1 MVAKLG
7 INTLKKQKN
16 NKKIILKN
24 KLTIK
29 VLNEKG
35 KKIRKIKLHNFSP
48 ILFHSNY
55 NQLAIALKLGYNCS
69 HITLQ

>member
-7 INTLKKQKN
+7 INTLKNKKN
-16 NKKIILKN
+16 NKKNILKN

-35 KKIRKIKLHNFSP
+35 RKYKR
-48 ILFHSNY
+48 
-55 NQLAIALKLGYNCS
+55 
-69 HITLQ
+69 

>member
-7 INTLKKQKN
+7 INTLKNKKN
-16 NKKIILKN
+16 NKKFILKN

-35 KKIRKIKLHNFSP
+35 RKYKR
-48 ILFHSNY
+48 
-55 NQLAIALKLGYNCS
+55 
-69 HITLQ
+69 

>member
-16 NKKIILKN
+16 NKKNILKN

-29 VLNEKG
+29 ALNEKG
-35 KKIRKIKLHNFSP
+35 RKYKR
-48 ILFHSNY
+48 
-55 NQLAIALKLGYNCS
+55 
-69 HITLQ
+69 